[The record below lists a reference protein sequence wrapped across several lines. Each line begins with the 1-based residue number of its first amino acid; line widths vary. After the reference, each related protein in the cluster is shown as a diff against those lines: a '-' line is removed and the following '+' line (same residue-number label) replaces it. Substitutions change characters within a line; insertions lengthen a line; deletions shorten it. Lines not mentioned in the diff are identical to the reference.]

1 MNDSGNSD
9 VHHDSHT
16 RARAGTRDVAGGVPA
31 ASARADVHVRPRTS
45 VGQSCREQNVDAAD
59 GARPADP
66 ALTLRLNTLL
76 DTPTPDDWDNPL
88 MLASRQAALEHA
100 ATDAAEALIEMLVR
114 LQDERARDV
123 HLTEGGCV
131 MSCTD
136 AVLALHRVLVSYRR
150 CTLRSDGETVSCE
163 TITQAHG
170 AGVATLVLRAL
181 GELRGLITHEMQ
193 TLPSVSS

>member
-1 MNDSGNSD
+1 MSDSSSD
-9 VHHDSHT
+9 DIRHATPMVI
-16 RARAGTRDVAGGVPA
+16 RGVPA
-31 ASARADVHVRPRTS
+31 TSHVEPATPAGERTS
-45 VGQSCREQNVDAAD
+45 RSATDSAV
-59 GARPADP
+59 PADP

-114 LQDERARDV
+114 LQDERERDV

-131 MSCTD
+131 MSCTN
-136 AVLALHRVLVSYRR
+136 AMLTLHRALVSYQL
-150 CTLRSDGETVSCE
+150 CTLRCDGETLSYE
-163 TITQAHG
+163 TITRVHG
-170 AGVATLVLRAL
+170 AGVAALVMRAL

-193 TLPSVSS
+193 TLPW